1 MYIKQCC
8 YVVSFYLCKR
18 DDLVIYR
25 LTMVLFGTDDIR
37 CTGESRLFNVRRFTI
52 PDFCDTDILAC
63 VHGIFYQR
71 CLEQNEVGGRR
82 I

>member
-1 MYIKQCC
+1 
-8 YVVSFYLCKR
+8 
-18 DDLVIYR
+18 
-25 LTMVLFGTDDIR
+25 MVLFGTDDIG
-37 CTGESRLFNVRRFTI
+37 CTGESKLFNVRRFTI

-63 VHGIFYQR
+63 VRGIFYQR